1 MSQLL
6 EPHAKEWTAAD
17 LVERFGPIPLSRIRL
32 DPAPGTATVEDVVR
46 LDDHEDRLCELVDGV
61 LVEKAMGLYES
72 VLACSLIA
80 NLGEFVRKQNL
91 GVVAGPDGIMQLF
104 PNQVRMPDVSFL
116 TWDRVSEEEL
126 RAQPAPEM
134 APDLAVEIIS
144 RSNTEREMDVK
155 LGEYFTAGARQVWYI
170 YPELRTVH
178 VFTAPEEK
186 RVLTEGD
193 RLDGGD
199 LLPGFELDLRNYFAW
214 PKKQGN

>member
-1 MSQLL
+1 MSQVL
-6 EPHAKEWTAAD
+6 EPQPKEWTAAD
-17 LVERFGPIPLSRIRL
+17 LVARFGPIPLSRIRL

-46 LDDHEDRLCELVDGV
+46 LDDHKDRLCELVDGV
-61 LVEKAMGLYES
+61 LVEKPMGFYES
-72 VLACSLIA
+72 YLAML
-80 NLGEFVRKQNL
+80 LGRLLVEFVEKTDL
-91 GVVAGPDGIMQLF
+91 GIVAGEAGMLQLF
-104 PNQVRMPDVSFL
+104 PNQVRIPDLSFL
-116 TWDRVSEEEL
+116 SWDSLSETRLGEH
-126 RAQPAPEM
+126 AAPEV

-199 LLPGFELDLRNYFAW
+199 LLPGFELDLRDFFTP
-214 PKKQGN
+214 PKKR